1 MNWLKTRNSPRS
13 AGFGDRQLDAGERV
27 ADVEEAAGLVAGA
40 VDGQRVADH
49 RLQAE
54 AVEHGA
60 EDLVVVEAGD
70 QALVAGGL
78 LGLDPVDDALVEVG
92 RAQAPGAAGEV
103 DVGRV
108 VDLRA
113 VVQRGRQLRER
124 QRVLAPL
131 VLDLDV
137 ALLDVDVG
145 LAVLAH
151 RPELDQV
158 ALGDVV
164 ADREEQVEVA
174 DHVARTGSRP
184 PSRARPSSRAPR
196 PAGRSGRPPRGGSR
210 RRPRRG
216 SRRPRPRRRS
226 CGSPCRRSPPRRRS
240 AARGRAIGV
249 SESVPAPS
257 TQRRRTKL
265 STTETSWP
273 RAENLQGRRPAEVAV
288 APEDE
293 DSHRR
298 GRVDGRAGGEPR
310 A

>member
-1 MNWLKTRNSPRS
+1 MNWLKTRNSPRV
-13 AGFGDRQLDAGERV
+13 GGVGDGQFDAGEGV
-27 ADVEEAAGLVAGA
+27 ADVEEAAGLGAGA

-78 LGLDPVDDALVEVG
+78 VGLDPVDDALVEVG

-108 VDLRA
+108 VDLGA

-124 QRVLAPL
+124 QRVAAPL

-137 ALLDVDVG
+137 ALLDVDLG

-158 ALGDVV
+158 AVGDVV

-174 DHVARTGSRP
+174 DHVRVLGLDRLSRGR
-184 PSRARPSSRAPR
+184 PSRTAPR
-196 PAGRSGRPPRGGSR
+196 PAGRSGRPPPAGSR
-210 RRPRRG
+210 RRPLRGSRRPGPSRRSCGSPRRRAPARRRCARRDRRSGSASRCRRRCASGGARSRRRPRPRAREQRTGVPSANRG
-216 SRRPRPRRRS
+216 SRRPR
-226 CGSPCRRSPPRRRS
+226 
-240 AARGRAIGV
+240 
-249 SESVPAPS
+249 E
-257 TQRRRTKL
+257 
-265 STTETSWP
+265 
-273 RAENLQGRRPAEVAV
+273 
-288 APEDE
+288 
-293 DSHRR
+293 
-298 GRVDGRAGGEPR
+298 
-310 A
+310 

>member
-1 MNWLKTRNSPRS
+1 M
-13 AGFGDRQLDAGERV
+13 
-27 ADVEEAAGLVAGA
+27 AGA

-60 EDLVVVEAGD
+60 EDLVVVEAVD
-70 QALVAGGL
+70 QPLVARRL

-108 VDLRA
+108 VDLGA
-113 VVQRGRQLRER
+113 VVERGRQLRVR
-124 QRVLAPL
+124 QDVGPAL

-137 ALLDVDVG
+137 ALLDIDVG

-174 DHVARTGSRP
+174 DHVGVLGLDRGLARGHRV
-184 PSRARPSSRAPR
+184 
-196 PAGRSGRPPRGGSR
+196 G
-210 RRPRRG
+210 RRG
-216 SRRPRPRRRS
+216 LLAVVDDRLGGGLGDHLFEQVAVLDRADV
-226 CGSPCRRSPPRRRS
+226 GGDLLAGELPPGGDPVGQLGDRGQRVG
-240 AARGRAIGV
+240 ARFA
-249 SESVPAPS
+249 VPA
-257 TQRRRTKL
+257 T
-265 STTETSWP
+265 
-273 RAENLQGRRPAEVAV
+273 AGEVV
-288 APEDE
+288 EDR
-293 DSHRR
+293 DL
-298 GRVDGRAGGEPR
+298 VTAG
-310 A
+310 

>member
-1 MNWLKTRNSPRS
+1 MNWLKTRNSPAS
-13 AGFGDRQLDAGERV
+13 AGFAAASSTQRRRV
-27 ADVEEAAGLVAGA
+27 ADVEEAAGLAAAA

-124 QRVLAPL
+124 QGVLAPL

-158 ALGDVV
+158 AVGDVV

-174 DHVARTGSRP
+174 DHVARAGSRP
-184 PSRARPSSRAPR
+184 PARARPSSRAPR

-210 RRPRRG
+210 RRPVEEVAVLDRADVAADLA
-216 SRRPRPRRRS
+216 RRRS
-226 CGSPCRRSPPRRRS
+226 RARRRS
-240 AARGRAIGV
+240 AASRSPIGV
-249 SESVPAPS
+249 SESVPTLVDAS
-257 TQRRRTKL
+257 GGGR
-265 STTETSWP
+265 SC
-273 RAENLQGRRPAEVAV
+273 RRPR
-288 APEDE
+288 P
-293 DSHRR
+293 R
-298 GRVDGRAGGEPR
+298 GRGPRTAGRSASPGSRRPR
-310 A
+310 G

>member
-13 AGFGDRQLDAGERV
+13 AGFVDRQLDAGERV
-27 ADVEEAAGLVAGA
+27 ADVEEAAGLGAGA
-40 VDGQRVADH
+40 VDGERVADH

-54 AVEHGA
+54 AVEDGA

-78 LGLDPVDDALVEVG
+78 VGLDPVDDALVEVG

-113 VVQRGRQLRER
+113 VVERGRQLRER
-124 QRVLAPL
+124 QRVAAPL

-137 ALLDVDVG
+137 ALLDVDLG

-158 ALGDVV
+158 AVGHVV

-174 DHVARTGSRP
+174 DHVRVLGLDRLLARGHRVGRRGLLAVVDDRLGAGLGDDAVEEVAVLDRADEAADLASPESSFQAAIRSSRP
-184 PSRARPSSRAPR
+184 
-196 PAGRSGRPPRGGSR
+196 
-210 RRPRRG
+210 
-216 SRRPRPRRRS
+216 
-226 CGSPCRRSPPRRRS
+226 
-240 AARGRAIGV
+240 AIGV
-249 SESVPAPS
+249 SEPVPAS
-257 TQRRRTKL
+257 SCQRRREKS

-273 RAENLQGRRPAEVAV
+273 RAENLRAV
-288 APEDE
+288 
-293 DSHRR
+293 
-298 GRVDGRAGGEPR
+298 GQPR
-310 A
+310 

>member
-1 MNWLKTRNSPRS
+1 MNWLKTRNSPALGRV
-13 AGFGDRQLDAGERV
+13 GDRQLDAGEGV

-92 RAQAPGAAGEV
+92 RAQAPDAAGEV

-113 VVQRGRQLRER
+113 VVERGRQLRER

-158 ALGDVV
+158 AVGDVV

-174 DHVARTGSRP
+174 DHVRVLGLDRLL
-184 PSRARPSSRAPR
+184 RARPSSRAPR
-196 PAGRSGRPPRGGSR
+196 PAGRSGRPPRAGSR

-216 SRRPRPRRRS
+216 SRRPRSRRRS
-226 CGSPCRRSPPRRRS
+226 CGSPCRRAPSRRRCARRGRRS
-240 AARGRAIGV
+240 ASASRCRLR
-249 SESVPAPS
+249 SC
-257 TQRRRTKL
+257 QRRREKL

-273 RAENLQGRRPAEVAV
+273 RAEKRRAV
-288 APEDE
+288 
-293 DSHRR
+293 
-298 GRVDGRAGGEPR
+298 GQPR
-310 A
+310 